1 MKGSKFLI
9 LDTDKS
15 NRLKLS
21 TMVSNLGNCTD
32 QPEHPGEASVLLDR
46 ERYDCVL
53 IDRYTTPGWLVN
65 LGKQKARRQK
75 PMVFMTGPEETFAER
90 GFMIQTADG
99 YLPINH
105 DSIKELCK
113 HIEKGVSVTEKLIP
127 GLVTNKEPIIQSRF
141 DYVECI
147 DEPQIIIR
155 TSRIVKGSPTEDV
168 AMAVKRADNS
178 YGILFG
184 DLTGDI
190 LSSHRGLSNLK
201 TYFAGIIKE
210 STTITGLM
218 NSINDVLMR
227 SDGSVDFMTA
237 ITMNADLKRKRLT
250 YLNAG
255 HLPPL
260 YRRWGGRAWRSLNG
274 TGIPLG
280 ISDNLGSKHTS
291 IRVVPGDRILLLSD
305 GILKADGR
313 IRQYQDFNSLICRLN
328 TLPFDLAPHE
338 IIESIEEIV
347 GSMNGAGLADEFTVM
362 LLQF

>member
-1 MKGSKFLI
+1 MEGSKFLI
-9 LDTDKS
+9 LDADES
-15 NRLKLS
+15 SRLKLS
-21 TMVSNLGNCTD
+21 TMVSNLGNSTD
-32 QPEHPGEASVLLDR
+32 QPDHPREASVLLDR

-53 IDRYTTPGWLVN
+53 IDRHTTPGWLVN
-65 LGKQKARRQK
+65 LGKQKARVQK

-105 DSIKELCK
+105 DSIKELCI
-113 HIEKGVSVTEKLIP
+113 HIRKGVSVTEKIIP
-127 GLVTNKEPIIQSRF
+127 GLVTNREPIIEPRL
-141 DYVECI
+141 DCVECI

-168 AMAVKRADNS
+168 AMAVKHHDDS

-190 LSSHRGLSNLK
+190 LSSHRGLTNLK
-201 TYFAGIIKE
+201 TYFAGIINE
-210 STTITGLM
+210 SKTITGLM
-218 NSINDVLMR
+218 KSINDILMR
-227 SDGSVDFMTA
+227 SDGCVDFMTA

-260 YRRWGGRAWRSLNG
+260 HRRWGGRVWRSLNG

-280 ISDNLGSKHTS
+280 IFDNFGSEHTS
-291 IRVVPGDRILLLSD
+291 IRVAPGDRILLLSD

-313 IRQYQDFNSLICRLN
+313 VREYQDFNSLVSRLN
-328 TLPFDLAPHE
+328 LLPIDLAPHE

-347 GSMNGAGLADEFTVM
+347 GSMKGGGLADEFTAM